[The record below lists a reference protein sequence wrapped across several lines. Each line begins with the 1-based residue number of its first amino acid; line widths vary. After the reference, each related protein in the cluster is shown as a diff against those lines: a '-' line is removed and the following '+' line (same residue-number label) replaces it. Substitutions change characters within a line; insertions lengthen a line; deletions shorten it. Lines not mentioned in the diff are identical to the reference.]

1 MTIVKNNP
9 DFSNNDSSEP
19 TPVDKELAEEL
30 EGEQSQ
36 DVVEQEEQTQEQN
49 NNDEEQSET
58 QDGSAQQQVET
69 PSKVK
74 IGEQEFSSEELQE
87 IVNKGSKIKEW
98 EKKMPGFNIDTFMPD
113 YTVKSQR
120 LREYE
125 KRSAPKENKQNL
137 DELKELGV
145 DEDQIEAFQKVA
157 KHLGFVRQTDLVQDS
172 VEAQKESFIARHP
185 EYAPGTPVNDQKWSK
200 LMEEFSLFNWQQH
213 PEKVEKL
220 LEKAHEEVSKSW
232 IETERG
238 QKIKQNITTIQAKAN
253 AVAVGGNGLGKGVT
267 TLKSDNSIIEKYRS
281 MGWSDSEIKEILN

>member
-9 DFSNNDSSEP
+9 DFSDNDSSEP
-19 TPVDKELAEEL
+19 TPVDKELADEIES
-30 EGEQSQ
+30 EQSQ
-36 DVVEQEEQTQEQN
+36 DVVEQEEVQEEVRNEEQTETQE
-49 NNDEEQSET
+49 ETVEQK
-58 QDGSAQQQVET
+58 VEIPT
-69 PSKVK
+69 KVK
-74 IGEQEFSSEELQE
+74 IGEQEFSNEELQE

-113 YTVKSQR
+113 YTTKSQR
-120 LREYE
+120 LKEYE
-125 KRSAPKENKQNL
+125 KRSTQKESKQNL

-145 DEDQIEAFQKVA
+145 DEDQINAFQKVA

-172 VEAQKESFIARHP
+172 VEVQKESFIARHP

-253 AVAVGGNGLGKGVT
+253 AAATGGSGLGKGT
-267 TLKSDNSIIEKYRS
+267 TTSKSDNSMIEKYRAQ
-281 MGWSDSEIKEILN
+281 GWSEEDIKEILN

>member
-9 DFSNNDSSEP
+9 DFSNTDSSEP
-19 TPVDKELAEEL
+19 TPVDKELANEL

-36 DVVEQEEQTQEQN
+36 DVVEQEEQTPEQDN
-49 NNDEEQSET
+49 NEEQEET
-58 QDGSAQQQVET
+58 QEEPIQQKVEA

-74 IGEQEFSSEELQE
+74 IGEQEFSNEELQE

-113 YTVKSQR
+113 YTTKSQR
-120 LREYE
+120 LKEYE
-125 KRSAPKENKQNL
+125 KRFAPKESKQNL

-145 DEDQIEAFQKVA
+145 DEDQINAFQKVA

-172 VEAQKESFIARHP
+172 VEVQKESFIARHP
-185 EYAPGTPVNDQKWSK
+185 EYAPGTPVNDQKWST

-238 QKIKQNITTIQAKAN
+238 QKVKQNITTIQAKAN
-253 AVAVGGNGLGKGVT
+253 AAAIGGNGVGKGVT
-267 TLKSDNSIIEKYRS
+267 TLKSDNSTIEKYRA
-281 MGWSDSEIKEILN
+281 MGWSENDIKEILN

>member
-9 DFSNNDSSEP
+9 DFSNPDSSEP
-19 TPVDKELAEEL
+19 TPIDKELAKEL
-30 EGEQSQ
+30 ESEQSQ
-36 DVVEQEEQTQEQN
+36 DVVETEEQNEEQEKKETDVIEQN
-49 NNDEEQSET
+49 TTEEKTE
-58 QDGSAQQQVET
+58 VI
-69 PSKVK
+69 SKVK
-74 IGEQEFSSEELQE
+74 IGEQEFSNEELQE

-120 LREYE
+120 LKEYE
-125 KRSAPKENKQNL
+125 KRFAPKESKQNI

-145 DEDQIEAFQKVA
+145 DEEQINAFQKVA

-172 VEAQKESFIARHP
+172 VEVQKESFIARHP
-185 EYAPGTPVNDQKWSK
+185 EYAPGAIENDQKWAK

-238 QKIKQNITTIQAKAN
+238 QKIKQTITTMQAKAN
-253 AVAVGGNGLGKGVT
+253 AVATGGQGVGKSVS
-267 TLKSDNSIIEKYRS
+267 TLKSDNSVIEKYRA
-281 MGWSDSEIKEILN
+281 MGWSENDIKEILN